1 VYISATFAT
10 RSPRDFTIPEAF
22 WPSGET
28 SAGAGVGVVGGG
40 VGVVGGG
47 VGVVGG
53 GVGVVGGGVGVVG
66 GGVGVVGGGV
76 GVVGGGVGGV
86 GGLGGLGGL
95 GLGLGSSQG
104 SGMSVLKG
112 AGAEEKLNL
121 IMLVAA
127 LSTA

>member
-28 SAGAGVGVVGGG
+28 SAGA
-40 VGVVGGG
+40 G